1 MAKIKVSADT
11 VLTILK
17 GIMSD
22 EDINYTITDISA
34 PNDWIDKTVQEALN
48 VDYYTYKHRPMDT
61 ELIVRD
67 LIAHNQQ
74 SNSLL
79 SLNRSFCILSLNST
93 ERVFSKDNDVVTV
106 SANLEYWLQTEKV
119 KLLEDTIEDMTI
131 ATNGIRIPLQ
141 IGNEMRKAIVVFSA
155 INVSEIQEVTEF
167 GEMSVCDFNVDIIFY
182 PDVVS
187 RSDYTVEFLVQENET
202 WVALPFSSLSISN
215 SMTQKSVPY
224 ANRVRDVGSINLSK
238 VKTIVLS
245 FDGYANSIVDDLVG
259 KSLASDFSIEGNAL
273 PDIDNNESTIIR
285 LTRNGTQYIFNCVVK
300 EHLITVQE
308 DTGNETHS
316 LTLTTRGI

>member
-106 SANLEYWLQTEKV
+106 SANLEYWLQTDKV
-119 KLLEDTIEDMTI
+119 KLLEDTVEDMTI

-167 GEMSVCDFNVDIIFY
+167 GEMSVCDLNVDIIFY